1 MKLTMFAQVLALVTA
16 SVHTD
21 DKNRVEEIMKA
32 ENISAKDVFEFTEM
46 IIAKKDLG
54 FKEMLAV
61 EAVKAMTLR
70 LSKMMKGEEV
80 QTLPIPKEVLMD
92 LSKDFSN
99 IFFDELEKEESK
111 EEPEEEEEPNFLT
124 ALKELAKALGEKKS
138 CNDEDCKKVEEA
150 ADAAAKY
157 YSRVI
162 RKNDECLVPNGLT
175 ERILAMDDH
184 YKIKEKTFHGT
195 PFDIVEWVD

>member
-1 MKLTMFAQVLALVTA
+1 MKLTTFAKVLALVTA
-16 SVHTD
+16 SVRTD
-21 DKNRVEEIMKA
+21 DKNRVEEIMKS
-32 ENISAKDVFEFTEM
+32 ENISSKDVFEFTEM
-46 IIAKKDLG
+46 ILAKKDLG
-54 FKEMLAV
+54 FREILAV

-80 QTLPIPKEVLMD
+80 QTLPIPKEMLMD

-99 IFFDELEKEESK
+99 IFYDELEKEEPE
-111 EEPEEEEEPNFLT
+111 EEPEEEPNFLT
-124 ALKELAKALGEKKS
+124 ALKDLAKALGEKKS

-184 YKIKEKTFHGT
+184 YKVKEETFHGT
-195 PFDIVEWVD
+195 PFDIIEWFD